1 MLGETG
7 SGEDPDNN
15 MAKKTFGKMALLIM
29 AVVLAVVT
37 AVAEQPLSQDDV
49 TLLLLGG
56 APSEKIIKLVE
67 QRGVDFQLTP
77 EVAKKLKDA
86 GATDELLGVMSRV
99 GSHPQPAAA
108 KAPAA
113 AAAATPAPAPGATP
127 PPAAA
132 PQSPPASTEQK
143 VREVMQGLSS
153 APAGTKAE
161 DLPYAPSFTA
171 RSLSGESLNS
181 RNFKGK
187 VLLVNFW
194 ATWCGPCKSEI
205 PALTQLQDE
214 YGSEGLQVI
223 GFSMDRTTGAV
234 RQFMHTYRMSYPVAM
249 ADHDLRRIFGG
260 ITAVPTTF
268 LIGRDGRVHFKV
280 EGAMPLES
288 LGGRVQT
295 LLSASA
301 PGTQMASAQT
311 TAASTPEPLKRLD
324 PSKVPEETSGPPI
337 ASPPESAQNSPP
349 LPPRQAAA
357 APAAPTVKP
366 AAAAS
371 RASNA
376 NPVLS
381 DPSPERVQQIIQAFA
396 AKEKLFKEARDNYT
410 YHQIN
415 KVETLDADGNV
426 DGMYQQE
433 WDILYDDAGKRIER
447 VTYAPLD
454 TLRRVMITPE
464 DLDAMRN
471 IQPFVLTT
479 DDLPEYEIKYLG
491 HVKVDE
497 ITAYV
502 FSIRPKEIKKG
513 HQYFQGVVWV
523 DDRDLQIVKS
533 EGKQVP
539 ELRTK
544 KGENLFPRFTTW
556 REQID
561 GKFWFPTFTLADDT
575 LYFDQGPVHIKEVI
589 RYSDYKQFKA
599 GARIIGVEAIDQPKD
614 QKKETAPPPP
624 KK

>member
-1 MLGETG
+1 
-7 SGEDPDNN
+7 
-15 MAKKTFGKMALLIM
+15 MAKKTLGKIILMILAG
-29 AVVLAVVT
+29 ALAVMT
-37 AVAEQPLSQDDV
+37 AMAEQPLTQDDV

-56 APSEKIIKLVE
+56 APSEKIVKLVE
-67 QRGVDFQLTP
+67 QRGIDFQLTP

-99 GSHPQPAAA
+99 GSHPQPSATSAPA
-108 KAPAA
+108 APAA
-113 AAAATPAPAPGATP
+113 AAPAPAPAATP
-127 PPAAA
+127 PPSPAGTS
-132 PQSPPASTEQK
+132 QSPAPSAEQK
-143 VREVMQGLSS
+143 IHEVMQGLSS
-153 APAGTKAE
+153 APAGSTEA
-161 DLPYAPSFTA
+161 LPYAPTFTTKT
-171 RSLSGESLNS
+171 LSGESINS
-181 RNFKGK
+181 RNYKGK

-194 ATWCGPCKSEI
+194 ATWCGPCKKEI

-223 GFSMDRTTGAV
+223 GFSMDRSSGAV

-249 ADHDLRRIFGG
+249 ADRELARTFGG

-268 LIGRDGRVHFKV
+268 MIGRDGRVHFKV

-288 LGGRVQT
+288 LGGRVQA
-295 LLSASA
+295 LLGASGQGA
-301 PGTQMASAQT
+301 QMASAQPP
-311 TAASTPEPLKRLD
+311 SGGTPEPLKRLD
-324 PSKVPEETSGPPI
+324 PSKVQEDTSGPPI

-349 LPPRQAAA
+349 LPPKPVAAN
-357 APAAPTVKP
+357 PTTPTVRP
-366 AAAAS
+366 AAATTT
-371 RASNA
+371 ASNA

-433 WDILYDDAGKRIER
+433 WDILYDDSGKRIER

-454 TLRRVMITPE
+454 TLKRVMITPE

-471 IQPFVLTT
+471 IQPFVLTS
-479 DDLPEYEIKYLG
+479 DELPEYEVKYLG
-491 HVKVDE
+491 HVRVDE

-513 HQYFQGVVWV
+513 RQYFQGVVWV

-599 GARIIGVEAIDQPKD
+599 GTRIIGVEAIDQPKD
-614 QKKETAPPPP
+614 KDQKKESGTPPPP
-624 KK
+624 KQ

>member
-1 MLGETG
+1 
-7 SGEDPDNN
+7 
-15 MAKKTFGKMALLIM
+15 MAKKTLWKIALLFL
-29 AVVLAVVT
+29 AAALAVLA
-37 AVAEQPLSQDDV
+37 AVAEQPLTQDDV

-56 APSEKIIKLVE
+56 APSEKIVKLVE

-108 KAPAA
+108 SAPAA
-113 AAAATPAPAPGATP
+113 SPAATPTP
-127 PPAAA
+127 TPAAA
-132 PQSPPASTEQK
+132 PAPTPAATPQSPPPSAEQK
-143 VREVMQGLSS
+143 IHEVMQGLSS
-153 APAGTKAE
+153 APAGTTE
-161 DLPYAPSFTA
+161 DLPYAPTFA
-171 RSLSGESLNS
+171 VKSLSGESLNS
-181 RNFKGK
+181 RDFKGK

-194 ATWCGPCKSEI
+194 ATWCAPCKKEI

-223 GFSMDRTTGAV
+223 GLSMDRTSGVV
-234 RQFMHTYRMSYPVAM
+234 RQFTHTYRMSYPVAM
-249 ADHDLRRIFGG
+249 ADRDLRRIFGG

-268 LIGRDGRVHFKV
+268 MIGRDGRVHFKV
-280 EGAMPLES
+280 EGAMALES
-288 LGGRVQT
+288 LGARVQA
-295 LLSASA
+295 LLGTPAQGTRMAAAQPASGGT
-301 PGTQMASAQT
+301 PG
-311 TAASTPEPLKRLD
+311 PLKRLD
-324 PSKVPEETSGPPI
+324 PSKAQEDTSGPPI

-349 LPPRQAAA
+349 LPPPQTASAAA
-357 APAAPTVKP
+357 ANPTVKP
-366 AAAAS
+366 AAARNAAS
-371 RASNA
+371 SA

-381 DPSPERVQQIIQAFA
+381 DPGPERVQQIIQAFA

-426 DGMYQQE
+426 NGMYQQE

-454 TLRRVMITPE
+454 TLKAVLMTPE
-464 DLDAMRN
+464 DIEAMRSIN
-471 IQPFVLTT
+471 PFVLTS
-479 DDLPEYEIKYLG
+479 DELPEYEVKYLG

-513 HQYFQGVVWV
+513 RLYFQGVVWV

-533 EGKQVP
+533 EGKQVG
-539 ELRTK
+539 ELKKTK
-544 KGENLFPRFTTW
+544 GQNLFPRFTTW

-575 LYFDQGPVHIKEVI
+575 LYFDSGPVHIKEVI

-614 QKKETAPPPP
+614 KDQKKPNAPPAP
-624 KK
+624 KQ